1 MHVEAAK
8 ARRVEN
14 GFWQKQAI
22 GYDNRRVRAVC
33 AECMLCGRV
42 LESLQRMNRK
52 RQAPGFALHWS
63 RLQFQTA
70 PRQPGRARV
79 DGDYV
84 VSTRGE
90 FEQRR
95 HCEVGSAHE
104 DQAQWHYSSGRR
116 SSV

>member
-14 GFWQKQAI
+14 GFWKKQAI
-22 GYDNRRVRAVC
+22 GRDNGRARTVC
-33 AECMLCGRV
+33 AECVLRGRV
-42 LESLQRMNRK
+42 LEGLQRMDRK

-70 PRQPGRARV
+70 PRRPGRARV

-90 FEQRR
+90 IEQRR
-95 HCEVGSAHE
+95 HREVGSTHE
-104 DQAQWHYSSGRR
+104 DQAQ
-116 SSV
+116 